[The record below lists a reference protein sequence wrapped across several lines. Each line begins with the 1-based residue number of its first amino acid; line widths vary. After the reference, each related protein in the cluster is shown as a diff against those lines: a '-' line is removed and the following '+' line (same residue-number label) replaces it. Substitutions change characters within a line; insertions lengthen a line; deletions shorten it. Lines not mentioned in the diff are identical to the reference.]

1 MTTLLL
7 AEDDRAIADPLARA
21 LRRAGFA
28 VRAHTDGSSA
38 LAAAQAGAVDLLI
51 LDLGLPGLDGVEL
64 CRRLRAGGARL
75 PIVMLTA
82 RDEEMDVVV
91 GLDAGA
97 DDYIVK
103 PFRIAEVLAR
113 VRAQLR
119 GSAPGVVLES
129 GPGPARVRLDP
140 EVRRAWLDGA
150 ELTLTA
156 REFDLLAALLRA
168 RGRTLSRAQLVRDV
182 WHDRTLP
189 ESRTLD
195 VHIATLR
202 RKLGDDATHPRFIAT
217 ERGAGFRFLGP

>member
-28 VRAHTDGSSA
+28 VCAQTDGLAA
-38 LAAAQAGAVDLLI
+38 LATAQAGAVDLLI
-51 LDLGLPGLDGVEL
+51 LDLSLPGLDGVEL

-82 RDEEMDVVV
+82 RDEEMDIVV

-103 PFRIAEVLAR
+103 PFRVAEVLAR

-119 GSAPGVVLES
+119 GSAPRAVLES
-129 GPGPARVRLDP
+129 GPGPARVRLDADA
-140 EVRRAWLDGA
+140 RRAWLAGV

-168 RGRTLSRAQLVRDV
+168 PGRTLSRAQLVRDV
-182 WHDRTLP
+182 WRDRTRP

-195 VHIATLR
+195 VHIAMLR
-202 RKLGDDATHPRFIAT
+202 RKLGDDAAHPRYIAT